1 MAITYEV
8 DHKIFSNMF
17 SLRFSHDREF
27 FKYLSTFAWQ
37 CFRTASFIFAAAGQD
52 SEGRVGRT
60 WCRFTF
66 STITSFFI
74 PSSVGI
80 MQYKQFIGFQGAKII
95 LVIILSTAVVMASTG
110 LSSKFLSKLRKDV
123 KHESTSTDR

>member
-37 CFRTASFIFAAAGQD
+37 CFRTASFILLLQVKIVKVEWVELGAALLLAQLLL
-52 SEGRVGRT
+52 
-60 WCRFTF
+60 F
-66 STITSFFI
+66 S
-74 PSSVGI
+74 
-80 MQYKQFIGFQGAKII
+80 
-95 LVIILSTAVVMASTG
+95 
-110 LSSKFLSKLRKDV
+110 FLPL
-123 KHESTSTDR
+123 

>member
-1 MAITYEV
+1 MRLII
-8 DHKIFSNMF
+8 K
-17 SLRFSHDREF
+17 F
-27 FKYLSTFAWQ
+27 FQICFLYVFLMIGNFLSTYLHLPGSVLGLLLLFLLLQVKIVKVEWVELG
-37 CFRTASFIFAAAGQD
+37 AALLLAQLLLL
-52 SEGRVGRT
+52 
-60 WCRFTF
+60 
-66 STITSFFI
+66 FI

>member
-1 MAITYEV
+1 MIGN
-8 DHKIFSNMF
+8 F
-17 SLRFSHDREF
+17 
-27 FKYLSTFAWQ
+27 LSTYLHLPGSVLGLLLLFLLLQVKIVKVEWVELG
-37 CFRTASFIFAAAGQD
+37 AALLLAQLLL
-52 SEGRVGRT
+52 
-60 WCRFTF
+60 
-66 STITSFFI
+66 FFI

>member
-1 MAITYEV
+1 MRLII
-8 DHKIFSNMF
+8 K
-17 SLRFSHDREF
+17 F
-27 FKYLSTFAWQ
+27 FQICFLYVFLMIGNFLSTYLHLPGSVLGLLLLFLLLQVKIVKVEWVELG
-37 CFRTASFIFAAAGQD
+37 AALLLAQLLL
-52 SEGRVGRT
+52 
-60 WCRFTF
+60 
-66 STITSFFI
+66 FFI